1 MIIGMITE
9 DINKKREDILRIAQR
24 HGVLSIRLF
33 GSCARGDV
41 RRDSDVDFLIT
52 VGSDHSRWFPG
63 GLVADLEEL
72 IGRPVDVVEEEVL
85 SADVRSNIIQE
96 SVPL

>member
-1 MIIGMITE
+1 MITE
-9 DINKKREDILRIAQR
+9 DINKKRADILRIAQR

-33 GSCARGDV
+33 GSCARGDA
-41 RRDSDVDFLIT
+41 RKDSDVDLLIT
-52 VGSDHSRWFPG
+52 VGPDHSRWFPG

-72 IGRPVDVVEEEVL
+72 IGRPVDIVEEEVL
-85 SADVRSNIIQE
+85 SADVRNNIIQG